1 MADWMSHFDA
11 PISFP
16 CDPKHLYLS
25 T

>member
-1 MADWMSHFDA
+1 MADWTSHFDA